1 MASEDPTHTPPN
13 TEQGTRSAAAPGQ
26 PQPLSEYFCNIRV
39 LGELLRDDVDRP
51 WLTSM
56 PKEAPHHQYVVWL
69 GCNMVRTAHLAEV
82 LDDILKSL
90 GTDFVSLGGPSH
102 CCGIMHEGR
111 GEATVAN
118 NLLRNTLRKVDAFT
132 PEQMLVWCPSCDNQ
146 MATRDQSTITT
157 TGKERGR
164 VAAFLERAVPS
175 ERLSPV
181 PMTVAVHWHSDVPG
195 SREDGQSVLA
205 LLSRIPGLSL
215 VDMPSGDGL
224 GRHCTLEAI
233 GKCGGR
239 DGYRQRMLEWDL
251 EARRRGA
258 THAVSVYHSCHR
270 QLLLLQRGAA
280 DAGFLP
286 VVNYLTLV
294 ARSLGLP
301 EREDKFAR
309 LSRIDDVDAMVAD
322 VAEQAQALDVK
333 PEQVRRALVD
343 QFERRS

>member
-1 MASEDPTHTPPN
+1 MASEDPAQPPSSKDLGMKGAATPTLP
-13 TEQGTRSAAAPGQ
+13 AAQ
-26 PQPLSEYFCNIRV
+26 PQPLSEYFGNIRV
-39 LGELLRDDVDRP
+39 LGELLRDNVDRP
-51 WLTSM
+51 WLTTM
-56 PKEAPHHQYVVWL
+56 PNEAPHHQYVVWL

-111 GEATVAN
+111 GETAVAN

-132 PEQMLVWCPSCDNQ
+132 PEQLLVWCPSCDNQ
-146 MATRDQSTITT
+146 IATRDQSTISAM
-157 TGKERGR
+157 GKERGR
-164 VAAFLERAVPS
+164 VAEFLDRAVPS
-175 ERLSPV
+175 ERLGPV
-181 PMTVAVHWHSDVPG
+181 PMTVLG
-195 SREDGQSVLA
+195 
-205 LLSRIPGLSL
+205 LLSRIPGLS
-215 VDMPSGDGL
+215 VMDMPSADGL
-224 GRHCTLEAI
+224 GRHCTLQAMANS
-233 GKCGGR
+233 GGR
-239 DGYRQRMLEWDL
+239 DGYRQRMLEWDM

-258 THAVSVYHSCHR
+258 THTVSVYHSCHR

-286 VVNYLTLV
+286 VVNYLTLL

-309 LSRIDDVDAMVAD
+309 LSQIDDMERMVGE
-322 VAEQAQALDVK
+322 VSGQAEALAIK